1 LFYIFFLLFILKR
14 KIKENNY
21 SFPPDLDISNDAK
34 NLISQILDKVP
45 GKQKKIFFYK

>member
-1 LFYIFFLLFILKR
+1 MIIIFYR

-21 SFPPDLDISNDAK
+21 SFPSDLDISKEAK

-45 GKQKKIFFYK
+45 GK